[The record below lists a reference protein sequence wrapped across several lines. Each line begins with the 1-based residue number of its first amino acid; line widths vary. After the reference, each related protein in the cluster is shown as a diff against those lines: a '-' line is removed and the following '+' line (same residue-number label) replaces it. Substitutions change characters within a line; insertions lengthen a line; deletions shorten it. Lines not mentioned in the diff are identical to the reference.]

1 VITVVRGRSVVCES
15 IILLQDLQLGEK
27 INPAARCIG
36 RGDRE
41 ERKREISAN

>member
-1 VITVVRGRSVVCES
+1 VFES
-15 IILLQDLQLGEK
+15 IILLQDLQLSEK
-27 INPAARCIG
+27 INPIAGCTG